1 MSASLTLAWRDFVTT
16 RSYRAALVFDLV
28 WGVVDLLLY
37 FFISKIVNLAGADLH
52 GAPSYFAFA
61 VAGVL
66 GSLIV
71 GSATAEIA
79 SRIREEQLTG
89 TLELLT
95 AQPIHTAELA
105 LGTAVF
111 PLLYAVV
118 RVALYFAIAVVA
130 LDLPTAHTDLLGA
143 TVLLLLSAFAFLPL
157 GIAAAAV
164 TVVLKRGSAI
174 VDAGVFAMT
183 FVSGALFPLS
193 VLPGWLR
200 AIGRVMPTKPAF
212 DGLRHALFGGGGWGG
227 DALILL
233 TIGCIGAPL
242 SVALLDAGLR
252 HARRTGTLAQ
262 Y

>member
-1 MSASLTLAWRDFVTT
+1 VSALVALAWRDFSVT
-16 RSYRAALVFDLV
+16 RSYRAALVFDLA
-28 WGVVDLLLY
+28 WGLVDLFLY
-37 FFISKIVNLAGADLH
+37 YFLSRIVSASGADLH

-79 SRIREEQLTG
+79 SRMRDEQLTG

-95 AQPIHTAELA
+95 AQPIRTAELA
-105 LGTAVF
+105 LGTAAF
-111 PLLYAVV
+111 PLAYAVV
-118 RVALYFAIAVVA
+118 RVALYFVVAVVA
-130 LDLPTAHTDLLGA
+130 LGLPTGKIDAVGVA
-143 TVLLLLSAFAFLPL
+143 VVLVLSGFAFIPL

-164 TVVLKRGSAI
+164 TVVLKRGGAI

-183 FVSGALFPLS
+183 FVSGALFPLA
-193 VLPGWLR
+193 VLPGWLQ
-200 AIGRVMPTKPAF
+200 AIGKVMPTRPAF

-227 DALILL
+227 NALVLL
-233 TIGCIGAPL
+233 AIGVVGAPL
-242 SVALLDAGLR
+242 SIALLDAALR
-252 HARRTGTLAQ
+252 HARRAGTLAQ

>member
-1 MSASLTLAWRDFVTT
+1 VSAAVALAWRDFIAT
-16 RSYRAALVFDLV
+16 RSYRAALVFDLA
-28 WGVVDLLLY
+28 WGLADLFLY
-37 FFISKIVNLAGADLH
+37 FFLSKIVTASGADLR

-79 SRIREEQLTG
+79 SRMREEQLTG

-95 AQPIHTAELA
+95 AQPIRTAELA
-105 LGTAVF
+105 LGTAAF
-111 PLLYAVV
+111 PLAYAVV
-118 RVALYFAIAVVA
+118 RVALYFAVAVIA
-130 LDLPTAHTDLLGA
+130 LGLPTGKIDALGVA
-143 TVLLLLSAFAFLPL
+143 VLLVLSGFAFIPL

-164 TVVLKRGSAI
+164 TVVMKRGGAI

-183 FVSGALFPLS
+183 FVSGALFPLA
-193 VLPGWLR
+193 VLPGWLQ
-200 AIGRVMPTKPAF
+200 AIGKVMPTRPAF

-227 DALILL
+227 DAVVLFG
-233 TIGCIGAPL
+233 IGLVGAPI
-242 SVALLDAGLR
+242 SIALLDAALR
-252 HARRTGTLAQ
+252 RARRAGTLAQ